1 MDQQFET
8 KASETMRLVAFMMA
22 IDESFEN
29 IKATIEVAEKELG
42 LTTYDQHQTFLMTM
56 AGLK

>member
-8 KASETMRLVAFMMA
+8 KARETMRLVAFMMA

-29 IKATIEVAEKELG
+29 INAANEIAEKKLG
-42 LTTYDQHQTFLMTM
+42 LTTYYQHQTFLLTM
-56 AGLK
+56 AGLN